1 MEPKESQELELG
13 KHLREFTGPFHL
25 VTGFLTFLIPLSMFY
40 WTVFGISDVMVQRA
54 FYLMLTMVLCFLFF
68 PFAKRSPGRRPSF
81 ADWILIAATIAGSLY
96 IMVFYQDIIVRL
108 SALNRWDIFFGTI
121 MILLGLEV
129 GRRGLGNSLPGLG
142 LFFILYAVLG
152 PLFPGIFK
160 HRGFGIEVIVTQ
172 IYGAMEGYYGMAT
185 AFMVKYVVMFI
196 VFGAFLEKSG
206 AGKFFIDLAFALTR
220 RTVGGPAKAAVMG
233 SCLMGSISGSGVAN
247 VMMVGTF
254 TIPMM
259 KKVGY
264 KPHVAAAIEA
274 AGSNGGQIMPPV
286 MGSVAFIMA
295 EFTGIPYAKI
305 ALASAIPAI
314 MYYITVYAYVHL
326 QARKTGI
333 TVAADETIPKVARTL
348 KEGWIFVT
356 PLLVLIAFIG
366 LGYTPNMAGFAGI
379 VTVVLAS
386 WFKKEKRM
394 SLKDIYDAMVL
405 GGRYTLTIG
414 CIVPSIGIMLAIV
427 GLTGLG
433 LKLSFIL
440 TLVSGGQIFF
450 AIFLVAIIS
459 LVLGTGLPAGPTY
472 VITAIMCAPAM
483 LQLGIPIFIAHMILI
498 WYSIDSDVSPPIAV
512 CAMAA
517 AGIAQADP
525 MKSMF
530 TAWKYSKGLYI
541 LPFLFYYRPL
551 LLNGPALDVVITI
564 ASCTLGLVVAACFLE
579 RYLFRKTKVF
589 EQILL
594 GVSAALLLWP
604 PLLFNVAGVLA
615 LAIVVFMQKRTMPTP
630 ALSTREAV

>member
-1 MEPKESQELELG
+1 MDTQKSQELELG
-13 KHLREFTGPFHL
+13 RHLREFSGRFHL
-25 VTGFLTFLIPLSMFY
+25 FTTLATSLVSFSIFY
-40 WTVFGISDVMVQRA
+40 WTVVGISDVMVQRA

-68 PFAKRSPGRRPSF
+68 PFGRKSPKTRPSLT
-81 ADWILIAATIAGSLY
+81 DWVLIAATAAGSLY

-108 SALNRWDIFFGTI
+108 SALNRWDVVFGTM

-142 LFFILYAVLG
+142 VFFILYAVLG
-152 PLFPGIFK
+152 PFFPGMFK

-206 AGKFFIDLAFALTR
+206 AGRFFIDLAFALTR

-314 MYYITVYAYVHL
+314 MYYITVYSYVHL

-333 TVAADETIPKVARTL
+333 TVAPDENIPKIARTL
-348 KEGWIFVT
+348 KDGWIFIT
-356 PLLVLIAFIG
+356 PLAILILFIG

-379 VTVVLAS
+379 VTVVAAS
-386 WFKKEKRM
+386 QFKREKRM
-394 SLKDIYDAMVL
+394 TLRDIFDAMVL

-440 TLVSGGQIFF
+440 TMISGGQIFF
-450 AIFLVAIIS
+450 AIFLVALIS
-459 LVLGTGLPAGPTY
+459 LILGTGLPAGPTY

-483 LQLGIPIFIAHMILI
+483 LELGIPIFIAHMILI

-517 AGIAQADP
+517 AGIAHADP

-551 LLNGPALDVVITI
+551 LLNGPVLDVVITI

-579 RYLFRKTKVF
+579 RYLFRKTRVF

-594 GVSAALLLWP
+594 GISALLLFWP
-604 PLLFNVAGVLA
+604 PLLCNVAGLLVLA
-615 LAIVVFMQKRTMPTP
+615 TAVFIQKRTMPP
-630 ALSTREAV
+630 RAFSPCEVA

>member
-1 MEPKESQELELG
+1 METKESQELELG
-13 KHLREFTGPFHL
+13 KHLRELRGPFHL
-25 VTGFLTFLIPLSMFY
+25 VTILLTFLIPLSMFY

-54 FYLMLTMVLCFLFF
+54 FYLMLTMVLCFLLF
-68 PFAKRSPGRRPSF
+68 PFGKRSPKKRPTLTD
-81 ADWILIAATIAGSLY
+81 AILVAATIAGSLY
-96 IMVFYQDIIVRL
+96 IMILYQDLIVRL
-108 SALNRWDIFFGTI
+108 SALNRWDIVFGSI
-121 MILLGLEV
+121 MIVLGLEV

-142 LFFILYAVLG
+142 LFFIIYAVFG
-152 PLFPGIFK
+152 PYFPGMFK

-196 VFGAFLEKSG
+196 VFGAFLERSG

-314 MYYITVYAYVHL
+314 MYYITVYTYVHL

-333 TVAADETIPKVARTL
+333 TVAPDENIPKVTRTL
-348 KEGWIFVT
+348 RDGWIFIS
-356 PLLVLIAFIG
+356 PLVVLILFIG

-386 WFKKEKRM
+386 QFKKKNRM
-394 SLKDIYDAMVL
+394 SLRNIFDAMVL

-440 TLVSGGQIFF
+440 TMVSGGQIFF
-450 AIFLVAIIS
+450 AIFLVALIS
-459 LVLGTGLPAGPTY
+459 LILGTGLPAGPTY

-517 AGIAQADP
+517 AGIAHADP

-551 LLNGPALDVVITI
+551 LLNGPVLDVLITI
-564 ASCTLGLVVAACFLE
+564 ASSTLGLVVAACFLE
-579 RYLFRKTKVF
+579 RYLYRKTTMI
-589 EQILL
+589 EQLLL

-604 PLLFNVAGVLA
+604 PLLCNIAGVLA
-615 LAIVVFMQKRTMPTP
+615 LAVVIFIQKRPLPTR
-630 ALSTREAV
+630 ALSPREAV

>member
-1 MEPKESQELELG
+1 METKESQELELG
-13 KHLREFTGPFHL
+13 KSLREFKGWFGHV
-25 VTGFLTFLIPLSMFY
+25 VTLITFSIAFLMFY

-54 FYLMLTMVLCFLFF
+54 TYLMITLVLCFIMF
-68 PFAKRSPGRRPSF
+68 PFWKRSPKHRPSIM
-81 ADWILIAATIAGSLY
+81 DWILVAGSVAGSVY
-96 IMVFYQDIIVRL
+96 IILFYRDLIIRL
-108 SALNRWDIFFGTI
+108 SVLNRWDVFCGSL
-121 MILLGLEV
+121 MIILGLEV
-129 GRRGLGNSLPGLG
+129 GRRGLGYMLPGLG
-142 LFFILYAVLG
+142 VFFLVYAFFG
-152 PLFPGIFK
+152 PYFPGILK
-160 HRGFGIEVIVTQ
+160 HRGFGVQVIVSQ
-172 IYGAMEGYYGMAT
+172 IYCAMEGYYGMAT

-196 VFGAFLEKSG
+196 IFGAFLEKSG

-220 RTVGGPAKAAVMG
+220 RTVGGPAKAAVTG

-259 KKVGY
+259 KKIGY

-305 ALASAIPAI
+305 ALASALPAL
-314 MYYITVYAYVHL
+314 MYYMTVYTYVHL
-326 QARKTGI
+326 QAKKLGL
-333 TVAADETIPKVARTL
+333 KVSEDPNMPNVKQVLR
-348 KEGWIFVT
+348 EGWIFFT
-356 PLLVLIAFIG
+356 PLIVLVAFIV

-379 VTVVLAS
+379 VTIVLTS
-386 WFKKEKRM
+386 QLRKKTRM
-394 SLKDIYDAMVL
+394 NLKHIFEAMVL

-440 TLVSGGQIFF
+440 TMISGGQIFL
-450 AIFLVAIIS
+450 AILLVGLIS
-459 LVLGTGLPAGPTY
+459 LILGTGLPAGPTY

-517 AGIAQADP
+517 AGIAHADP
-525 MKSMF
+525 MKSML
-530 TAWKYSKGLYI
+530 TSWKYSKGLWI
-541 LPFLFYYRPL
+541 IPFLFYYRPL
-551 LLNGPALDVVITI
+551 LLNGPWYDVIVAVISCSI
-564 ASCTLGLVVAACFLE
+564 ALVVSACFLE
-579 RYLFRKTKVF
+579 RYLFRKTRF
-589 EQILL
+589 YEQILL
-594 GVSAALLLWP
+594 GISSLLLFWP
-604 PLLFNVAGVLA
+604 PLLCNVIGFILLA
-615 LAIVVFMQKRTMPTP
+615 LVTFLQKRFKPETVVAPV
-630 ALSTREAV
+630 EGV

>member
-1 MEPKESQELELG
+1 MEPKESQEVELG

-81 ADWILIAATIAGSLY
+81 TDWILIAATIAGSVY
-96 IMVFYQDIIVRL
+96 IMAFNQDIIVRL
-108 SALNRWDIFFGTI
+108 SALNRWDILFGTI
-121 MILLGLEV
+121 MIILGLEV

-152 PLFPGIFK
+152 PTFPGIFK

-314 MYYITVYAYVHL
+314 MYYITVYSYVHL
-326 QARKTGI
+326 QAKKTGI

-379 VTVVLAS
+379 TTVVLAS
-386 WFKKEKRM
+386 QFKKEKRM
-394 SLKDIYDAMVL
+394 SLRAIYDAMVL

-440 TLVSGGQIFF
+440 TMVSGGQIFF
-450 AIFLVAIIS
+450 AIFLVAMIS
-459 LVLGTGLPAGPTY
+459 LILGTGLPAGPTY

-517 AGIAQADP
+517 AGIAHADP

-551 LLNGPALDVVITI
+551 LLNGPVLDVVITI

-579 RYLFRKTKVF
+579 RYLFRKTKML

-594 GVSAALLLWP
+594 GVSALLLLWP

-615 LAIVVFMQKRTMPTP
+615 LVIVVFIQKRTMSTP
-630 ALSTREAV
+630 VLSPREAV

>member
-1 MEPKESQELELG
+1 MDTKESQELELG
-13 KHLREFTGPFHL
+13 KHLREHRGPFHL
-25 VTGFLTFLIPLSMFY
+25 VTILITFLIPFSMFY
-40 WTVFGISDVMVQRA
+40 WTVFGISDVMIQRA
-54 FYLMLTMVLCFLFF
+54 FYLMLTMVLCFLLF
-68 PFAKRSPGRRPSF
+68 PFGKRSPKKRPSLTD
-81 ADWILIAATIAGSLY
+81 AVLVAATIAGSLY
-96 IMVFYQDIIVRL
+96 IMILYQDLIIRL
-108 SALNRWDIFFGTI
+108 SALTRWDIVFGSI
-121 MILLGLEV
+121 MIVLGLEV

-142 LFFILYAVLG
+142 LFFIIYAVFG
-152 PLFPGIFK
+152 PYFPGMFK
-160 HRGFGIEVIVTQ
+160 HRGFGIEVIVSQ

-314 MYYITVYAYVHL
+314 MYYITVYSYVHL
-326 QARKTGI
+326 QAKKTGI
-333 TVAADETIPKVARTL
+333 TVAADENIPKVTRTL
-348 KEGWIFVT
+348 KEGWIFIG
-356 PLLVLIAFIG
+356 PLVVLIIFIG

-386 WFKKEKRM
+386 QLKKKNRM
-394 SLKDIYDAMVL
+394 SLKDIFDAMVL

-440 TLVSGGQIFF
+440 TMVSGGQIFF
-450 AIFLVAIIS
+450 AIFLVGLIS
-459 LVLGTGLPAGPTY
+459 LILGTGLPAGPTY
-472 VITAIMCAPAM
+472 VITAIMCGPAM

-517 AGIAQADP
+517 AGIAHADP
-525 MKSMF
+525 MKTMF

-551 LLNGPALDVVITI
+551 LLNGPVMDVLITI
-564 ASCTLGLVVAACFLE
+564 ASSTLGLVVAACFLE
-579 RYLFRKTKVF
+579 RYLFRKTKTV
-589 EQILL
+589 EHILL
-594 GVSAALLLWP
+594 GLSALLLLWP
-604 PLLFNVAGVLA
+604 PLLCNIAGVLA
-615 LAIVVFMQKRTMPTP
+615 LAIVIFIQKRTIPTI
-630 ALSTREAV
+630 ALSPREAV

>member
-1 MEPKESQELELG
+1 MDTKESQELELG
-13 KHLREFTGPFHL
+13 KHLRELRAPFHL
-25 VTGFLTFLIPLSMFY
+25 VTILITFLIPFSMFY
-40 WTVFGISDVMVQRA
+40 WTVFGISDVMIQRA
-54 FYLMLTMVLCFLFF
+54 FYLMLTMVLCFLLF
-68 PFAKRSPGRRPSF
+68 PFGKRSPKKRPSLTD
-81 ADWILIAATIAGSLY
+81 AILVAATIAGSLY
-96 IMVFYQDIIVRL
+96 IMILYQDLIIRL
-108 SALNRWDIFFGTI
+108 SALTRWDIVFGSI
-121 MILLGLEV
+121 MIVLGLEV

-142 LFFILYAVLG
+142 LFFIIYAVFG
-152 PLFPGIFK
+152 PYFPGMFK
-160 HRGFGIEVIVTQ
+160 HRGFGIEVIVSQ

-314 MYYITVYAYVHL
+314 MYYITVYSYVHL
-326 QARKTGI
+326 QAKKTGI
-333 TVAADETIPKVARTL
+333 TVAADENIPKVTRTL
-348 KEGWIFVT
+348 KDGWIFIS
-356 PLLVLIAFIG
+356 PLVVLIIFIG

-386 WFKKEKRM
+386 QLKKKNRM
-394 SLKDIYDAMVL
+394 SLKDIFDAMVL

-440 TLVSGGQIFF
+440 TMISGGQIFF
-450 AIFLVAIIS
+450 AIFLVGLIS
-459 LVLGTGLPAGPTY
+459 LILGTGLPAGPTY

-517 AGIAQADP
+517 AGIAHADP

-551 LLNGPALDVVITI
+551 LLNGPVMDVLVTI
-564 ASCTLGLVVAACFLE
+564 ASSTLGLVVAACFLE
-579 RYLFRKTKVF
+579 RYLFRKTKTV
-589 EQILL
+589 EQVLL
-594 GVSAALLLWP
+594 GLSALLLLWP
-604 PLLFNVAGVLA
+604 PLLCNIAGVLA
-615 LAIVVFMQKRTMPTP
+615 LAIVIFIQKRTIPTI
-630 ALSTREAV
+630 ALSPREAV